1 MIEKSFQLIEPEEVV
16 SFVNLT
22 PGHSIV
28 TQFVL
33 LMFVAL
39 IKSLEEMENVND
51 AVPAQLLILP
61 KGYVLAPY
69 HNAMKERYCHLIEQ
83 DALYAKHLPELNKE
97 TQDVQ
102 LMHVTL
108 TKLSP
113 PMVNAVL
120 AQVIPDLIHN

>member
-1 MIEKSFQLIEPEEVV
+1 MATYEEIYGKRVEVV
-16 SFVNLT
+16 SSDPSNLDAGQIWYNST
-22 PGHSIV
+22 AG
-28 TQFVL
+28 
-33 LMFVAL
+33 AL
-39 IKSLEEMENVND
+39 
-51 AVPAQLLILP
+51 

-69 HNAMKERYCHLIEQ
+69 HNVMKERYCHLIEQ

-108 TKLSP
+108 TKLSQ